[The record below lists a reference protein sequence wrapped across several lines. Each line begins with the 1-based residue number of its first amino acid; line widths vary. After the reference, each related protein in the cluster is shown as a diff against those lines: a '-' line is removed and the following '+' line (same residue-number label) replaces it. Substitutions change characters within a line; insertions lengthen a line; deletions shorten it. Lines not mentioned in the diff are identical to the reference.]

1 MIRYCLAETAA
12 FNISHEHMHSLLRLL
27 IFYFVDDKKNSNFH
41 VSDEEYPT
49 LSIPPLPLS
58 SPPCSPSLVSYPSTK
73 RNIITSQPS
82 HEERQNLLA
91 TEMRFHQTKCTA
103 HIEDDNIGFA
113 STESGLPYSQGFIAS
128 ETPKNQHLLGCYTQ
142 DETFEMAQPL
152 VKDMSD
158 GIQNYPGPV
167 FTCTSVTS
175 SRSPTFISD
184 FQDLSV
190 NTTAPVND
198 SECSTVEGASP
209 VHANLTVM
217 QGLEKTVDRMVQVI
231 CQGKCRF
238 DYVYHP
244 NRQAKGLYKMLKNIF
259 LTYLYKMLENV
270 LFIKKYVKMATA
282 VYSSLCSVLIYSMQQ
297 FDVYSAG

>member
-1 MIRYCLAETAA
+1 MNICTACSDYL
-12 FNISHEHMHSLLRLL
+12 FSILLMT
-27 IFYFVDDKKNSNFH
+27 KNSHFH
-41 VSDEEYPT
+41 VSDEEYPR
-49 LSIPPLPLS
+49 SPIPPLPLS

-91 TEMRFHQTKCTA
+91 TEMHFHQTKCTA

-142 DETFEMAQPL
+142 DETFDMAQPL
-152 VKDMSD
+152 VKDTCMSD

-175 SRSPTFISD
+175 LRSPTFISN

-209 VHANLTVM
+209 VHANLTVV

-231 CQGKCRF
+231 CQGKCKF

-244 NRQAKGLYKMLKNIF
+244 NRQAKGLYKMLKNILF
-259 LTYLYKMLENV
+259 LTYKYKMLKNI
-270 LFIKKYVKMATA
+270 LFINKCVKMATA
-282 VYSSLCSVLIYSMQQ
+282 VYSSLCSVLYQHASIGCLL
-297 FDVYSAG
+297 SAG